1 MQNISTI
8 LFSKQIHEAGRQ
20 QRGLFLEEFVNV
32 PEKPFY
38 RAGGAFEIDDAGLL
52 GQAGHGTGQDLGVLK
67 TDIVKTGATTDTI
80 RTVASDLRDKVLKA
94 QETIGELRTQLQ
106 ERKDSDDRVA
116 SAVQHIE
123 TVIAGSA
130 SKGGAGES
138 IIEGMLAE
146 IPAEW
151 KVNNYRV
158 GNKVVEFGLK
168 LPNGLVLP
176 IDSKWAATGLVEEL
190 EKCDD
195 PARREELKEEI
206 GSVVEKKAR
215 ELNKYLDPNFTA
227 NFGIAVVPDAVLGAC
242 VRKQVDLLKYSVVL
256 VGYSMFVPYLLL
268 VIQTMMKYSKQI
280 DQQKV
285 HNFIHNAEA
294 AVEAL
299 RKELDGSLS
308 RALAMLDNS
317 RTELKNQAARLAN
330 ELSAIKDIT
339 EIESKGS
346 NGGDRREGDPAVHSA
361 ID

>member
-1 MQNISTI
+1 MSVGIAIAVAIISGVVAFGVGVALTQF
-8 LFSKQIHEAGRQ
+8 LRRGAPAPDVSAPLMAVAQGVGDMKSELTRLAERVSNVEGKQDRVGVDI
-20 QRGLFLEEFVNV
+20 
-32 PEKPFY
+32 
-38 RAGGAFEIDDAGLL
+38 
-52 GQAGHGTGQDLGVLK
+52 GTLK
-67 TDIVKTGATTDTI
+67 TDLVKTGDVTDTI
-80 RTVASDLRDKVLKA
+80 RTVAHDVRDKVLKA

-106 ERKDSDDRVA
+106 ERKDSDDRIA

-130 SKGGAGES
+130 TKGGAGES

-151 KVNNYRV
+151 RVNNYRV

-195 PARREELKEEI
+195 PPRREELKEEI

-285 HNFIHNAEA
+285 HNFIQNAEG

-299 RKELDGSLS
+299 RKELDGSFS
-308 RALAMLDNS
+308 RALAMLGNS
-317 RTELKNQAARLAN
+317 RDELKNQAARLAN
-330 ELSAIKDIT
+330 ELSAIQMIA
-339 EIESKGS
+339 ESSQVK
-346 NGGDRREGDPAVHSA
+346 
-361 ID
+361 